1 MTNENSK
8 LTRIGVF
15 YDGNFFNHV
24 SNHYNYHHERRAR
37 ISISGLHEFVRHQVA
52 GAESGDVRYCQIVD
66 SHYFRGRPAAQE
78 AEQRGSLFRER
89 LFDDVLVREGVVT
102 HYLPLGQHGEKGI
115 DVWLSLE
122 AYELAMFKRYDV
134 CVLVACDGD
143 FLPLVRKLNSLG
155 TRVMLLAWDFQ
166 SKDEANGDR
175 VTRTAQ
181 VLLDEVTYPVMM
193 HQVIDDRSRRT
204 DPLVNGL
211 FVPAREARVAAAQR
225 IPTQVS
231 ESVPVPEC
239 RGTIQSLKPGYG
251 FITPNGGG
259 NGIFFFH
266 SEVRNTDFNDLGVGM
281 AVTFRLGRNE
291 KGVCA
296 QRVNV
301 VGAVPSA
308 STEAAA

>member
-1 MTNENSK
+1 MSNEHSK

-15 YDGNFFNHV
+15 YDGNFFFHV

-37 ISISGLHEFVRHQVA
+37 ISISGLREFIRHQVA

-66 SHYFRGRPAAQE
+66 SHDFRGRPGAQE
-78 AEQRGSLFRER
+78 ADQRGSLFRER

-166 SKDEANGDR
+166 SKDEANRDR

-211 FVPAREARVAAAQR
+211 FVPPREERAVALARNPAQFPESAEA
-225 IPTQVS
+225 
-231 ESVPVPEC
+231 PEC

-251 FITPNGGG
+251 FITPAGGG
-259 NGIFFFH
+259 NGVFFFH
-266 SEVRNTDFNDLGVGM
+266 SEVRNTDFNDLKAGM
-281 AVTFRLGRNE
+281 AVSYHPGRNE

-301 VGAVPSA
+301 VDPVL
-308 STEAAA
+308 AARSDAA